1 MNYVLIESLND
12 PDIPHLISIHNLPEH
27 SRYISINEKKYFKY
41 VVKNDSVYY
50 YKIFENNTLI
60 GSVHCELSKKTM
72 YLSLLVFPE
81 YQGNGYGTK
90 IIEQITNGILPLDFE
105 NIEVSINDDNP
116 SSLHIFEK
124 VGFIKTST
132 DGGLINYI
140 YTKR

>member
-1 MNYVLIESLND
+1 MNYILLESIKD
-12 PDIPHLISIHNLPEH
+12 PDVSELLHIHLLPEI
-27 SRYISINEKKYFKY
+27 SRFVSINEKKYFRY
-41 VVKNDSVYY
+41 VVKSENVFY
-50 YKIFENNTLI
+50 YKIFDNDILI

-81 YQGNGYGTK
+81 FQGKGYGTK

-105 NIEVSINDDNP
+105 NIEVSINNDNP